1 MSQTLHTI
9 LPHSNPI
16 LQKGDAPVALVKVKK
31 SNQVT
36 IPKKLGVELGIKA
49 GDYVEFKR
57 EGNKLYIERV
67 DLVKK
72 DLVSLW
78 REKAKDME
86 TSTLSPEGEKMVAE
100 ALEDIEHGRFKVFG
114 NIDDLLANLKK

>member
-1 MSQTLHTI
+1 M
-9 LPHSNPI
+9 
-16 LQKGDAPVALVKVKK
+16 ALVKVKK

-36 IPKKLGVELGIKA
+36 IPKKLRAELGIKA

-67 DLVKK
+67 DIVKK

-78 REKAKDME
+78 REKAKEME

-114 NIDDLLANLKK
+114 NIDDLLADLKK